1 MTTCVLA
8 HRGGAREEGLEH
20 GAGRTGM
27 DAWEVARVGT
37 DCWHDE
43 PREPCGHPQ
52 LARGDAHRGDQAP
65 LNSSASAPWGMPAE
79 SEADGSLYDILGGC
93 QVTLKDIASMRGWW
107 DVL

>member
-37 DCWHDE
+37 RAEDGV
-43 PREPCGHPQ
+43 P
-52 LARGDAHRGDQAP
+52 LADR
-65 LNSSASAPWGMPAE
+65 
-79 SEADGSLYDILGGC
+79 
-93 QVTLKDIASMRGWW
+93 
-107 DVL
+107 